1 MVLSALTVC
10 CEEISCLKT
19 FVDRQTAQT
28 ERQTDRRYASVHGF
42 LLTAPVVMDIP
53 ENPKPIGVSLVST
66 AHLLLCDFPSNVI
79 SKALAFNKAEDDI
92 ELKLSTNCPVHFR
105 VTALATAL

>member
-1 MVLSALTVC
+1 MELSALTVC

-28 ERQTDRRYASVHGF
+28 ERQNDIRYALVQGF

-53 ENPKPIGVSLVST
+53 FAVAGLAKLGGFDATAWDVILVNPIVTL
-66 AHLLLCDFPSNVI
+66 D
-79 SKALAFNKAEDDI
+79 
-92 ELKLSTNCPVHFR
+92 
-105 VTALATAL
+105 VTAVAVGNVTRKP

>member
-1 MVLSALTVC
+1 MELSALTVC

-28 ERQTDRRYASVHGF
+28 ERPNDRRYALVHGF

-53 ENPKPIGVSLVST
+53 QISFAPPSPPTNQAVAGMNWRQE
-66 AHLLLCDFPSNVI
+66 AAADFRATLKTP
-79 SKALAFNKAEDDI
+79 AEYKI
-92 ELKLSTNCPVHFR
+92 R
-105 VTALATAL
+105 R